1 MITFLSVA
9 LTAATS
15 ALISLYLYAESK
27 RRQVVKLQ
35 AKIDKQRE
43 IIKRQD
49 RELRAS
55 TDKAPIIEAEL
66 EWTGWQNY

>member
-9 LTAATS
+9 LTATS
-15 ALISLYLYAESK
+15 ALVSLGLYAEVK
-27 RRQVVKLQ
+27 RRQVVRLQ

-43 IIKRQD
+43 IMKRQD
-49 RELRAS
+49 RELRANA
-55 TDKAPIIEAEL
+55 DKAPIIEAEL